1 MQGICNKEVDGRKN
15 HPKIDRDIT
24 PLPGEIWKDNKEWK
38 GYKLQEGY
46 QVSNFGRV
54 RNLGRSHMQK
64 NWKGDLYLHK
74 YPACML
80 RHTVDEDGYLHV
92 TLCRKPEKNGKRK
105 SIEPGVHQLVATYF
119 LDTKPRPDQTHVNH
133 KDGNKKHNV
142 PENLEW
148 ASPDE
153 NNRHAR
159 ETGLARLGTSQSIHG
174 RIVEWGIII
183 ESKSK
188 ADAALG
194 RYNGY
199 IDYRKQHDLPIID
212 KNSGQEVHVEW
223 ITREDNHEYYE
234 NRK

>member
-1 MQGICNKEVDGRKN
+1 MQGVCNKEIDGRKN
-15 HPKIDRDIT
+15 HPKINRDIT
-24 PLPGEIWKDNKEWK
+24 PLPGEIWKDIKEWK

-64 NWKGDLYLHK
+64 NWKGDLYRHK

-80 RHTVDEDGYLHV
+80 RQTKDSDGYLF
-92 TLCRKPEKNGKRK
+92 TSLCRVDKKTP
-105 SIEPGVHQLVATYF
+105 IESRIHQLVATYF

-133 KDGNKKHNV
+133 IDGNKENNL

-159 ETGLARLGTSQSIHG
+159 ETGLARLGTSQAIHG
-174 RIVEWGIII
+174 RILEWDKIF

-188 ADAALG
+188 ADSALG
-194 RYNGY
+194 RYSGY
-199 IDYRKQHDLPIID
+199 IDYCKQHDLPIID

-234 NRK
+234 SRK